1 MEPPSA
7 TSNWIGLA
15 RLGLQVLLPVVL
27 VLTSVRLLLTE
38 VFVRMEYSLPGFPAD
53 RYGFTKTDRIQHAT
67 VALEYLLND
76 AGIEFLGDRVFE
88 DGSAVYNEREL
99 QHMQDVKQVTQSALR
114 VRRVG
119 AGLILVLVLAIW
131 RGAGGRLALEALQA
145 GSRLTA
151 ITMIVLG
158 VVLLVGFAVIFVGFH
173 QVFFDPN
180 TWTFRFEDTLIRLF
194 PERFWQAAFGSVAL
208 ATLVQA
214 GVVWLLARF
223 LLGRSG
229 QT

>member
-1 MEPPSA
+1 
-7 TSNWIGLA
+7 
-15 RLGLQVLLPVVL
+15 
-27 VLTSVRLLLTE
+27 
-38 VFVRMEYSLPGFPAD
+38 GFPAD
-53 RYGFTKTDRIQHAT
+53 RYGFTKADRIKHAT

-76 AGIEFLGDRVFE
+76 AGIEFLGDQRFD

-99 QHMQDVKQVTQSALR
+99 RHMQDVKQVTQAALT
-114 VRRVG
+114 VGRVG
-119 AGLILVLVLAIW
+119 AGLILVLVLVVW
-131 RGAGGRLALEALQA
+131 RGAGGRLALEAVQD

-151 ITMIVLG
+151 ISMILLG

-194 PERFWQAAFGSVAL
+194 PERFWQVAFGAVAL
-208 ATLVQA
+208 ATLFQA
-214 GVVWLLARF
+214 GVVWLVARL

-229 QT
+229 QPYPG

>member
-7 TSNWIGLA
+7 TPSWIGLA
-15 RLGLQVLLPVVL
+15 RIGLQALLPVVL

-38 VFVRMEYSLPGFPAD
+38 TFVRMEYSLPGIPAD
-53 RYGFTKTDRIQHAT
+53 RYGFTKADRIQHAT
-67 VALEYLLND
+67 VALDYLLND
-76 AGIEFLGDRVFE
+76 AGIEFLGDQRFE
-88 DGSAVYNEREL
+88 EGSAVYNEREL
-99 QHMQDVKQVTQSALR
+99 RHMQDVKQVTQSALR

-119 AGLILVLVLAIW
+119 AGLILVLVLVVW
-131 RGAGGRLALEALQA
+131 RGAGARLALEALQD
-145 GSRLTA
+145 GSRLAA
-151 ITMIVLG
+151 ILMLVLG

-194 PERFWQAAFGSVAL
+194 PERFWQVAFGAVAL

-214 GVVWLLARF
+214 GVVWVIAKALLK
-223 LLGRSG
+223 
-229 QT
+229 QVE

>member
-7 TSNWIGLA
+7 TPGWIGLA
-15 RLGLQVLLPVVL
+15 RIGLQALLPVVL

-38 VFVRMEYSLPGFPAD
+38 IFVRMEYSLPGFPAD
-53 RYGFTKTDRIQHAT
+53 RYGFTKADRIQHAT
-67 VALEYLLND
+67 VALDYLLND
-76 AGIEFLGDRVFE
+76 AGVEFLGDQRFE
-88 DGSAVYNEREL
+88 EGSAVYNEREL
-99 QHMQDVKQVTQSALR
+99 RHMQDVKQVTQSALR

-119 AGLILVLVLAIW
+119 AGLILVLVLVVW
-131 RGAGGRLALEALQA
+131 RGVGGRLVLETLQD

-151 ITMIVLG
+151 ILMLVLG

-194 PERFWQAAFGSVAL
+194 PERFWQVAFGAVAL

-214 GVVWLLARF
+214 GVVWVIARALLK
-223 LLGRSG
+223 
-229 QT
+229 QVE